1 MECEMVSA
9 KEFFSTYD
17 EGPALSGVSQPR
29 KRPAESLKDLM
40 LRMVMKIEY
49 CSRKRAKEIIATRLS
64 VSNARKD

>member
-29 KRPAESLKDLM
+29 KRAVQDMEDLK

-64 VSNARKD
+64 VSNAQKD